1 MKILGT
7 LAYLIST
14 FLFYEI
20 GNVLNISWLMLHTTS
35 YYPNGSIS
43 QVSESVLP
51 FLLSL
56 PIYSLTV
63 KKLKTRGI

>member
-1 MKILGT
+1 
-7 LAYLIST
+7 
-14 FLFYEI
+14 
-20 GNVLNISWLMLHTTS
+20 MLHTTS

-56 PIYSLTV
+56 PIYLLTV
-63 KKLKTRGI
+63 KKLKTRCIWVVYHIHR